1 MRKKTNIYDSDDADR
16 SKRLS
21 FTPEERAA
29 RAQQKAE
36 VLGQKL
42 ERAEKQIPKKKKI
55 RLQKELDPEKSRMKH
70 TLRFEE
76 VEKQRGKEILP
87 KKAGRR
93 MVQTASAAVHSKM
106 YQVEEENVGTK
117 AAHRTELA
125 TEATAT
131 MAAHAA
137 RVHHQN
143 APYKKVE
150 KLQQQVNQANVNAA
164 YRAAVRDNPELQT
177 NNVKRFVQKQRI
189 KRQYAKEYRKA
200 QKAGSKGSAAAK
212 KAKDAV
218 SSTGQAVIT
227 AIKNHKGGLV
237 VIGALVLLVIMV
249 FSSLSSCSVMM
260 EGAMGSILG
269 TSYTSEDSDI
279 LQTESN
285 YTALESGLRNELANI
300 ENTYSGYDEYRYDVD
315 NIGHN
320 PNELISYLT
329 AKFDAFTPEQVQTE
343 LEAIFEKQYSLTT
356 RAETEIR
363 YRTETRTGTTTSTDP
378 VTGETTTEEY
388 TYEVEVPY
396 EYHILYV
403 TLRNKG
409 FGTAAVEGL
418 TEEQKERYAATLSMK
433 GNKPYLFGNDIY
445 ANESA
450 GEDYDIPGEALAD
463 PDFAALIT
471 EAEKYLGFPYVW
483 GGSSPSTSF
492 DCSGFVCYVFSNSGV
507 HNLPRTTAQGI
518 YNQCAH
524 IAPSEAKPG
533 DIIFFTGTY
542 DSPGPVSHVGIYVGN
557 NMMIHCGSP
566 IQYVRTDSSYW
577 TQHFYAFGRLN

>member
-269 TSYTSEDSDI
+269 TSYTSEDPDI

-433 GNKPYLFGNDIY
+433 GNKPYLFGDDIY

-492 DCSGFVCYVFSNSGV
+492 DCSGFVCYVFFNSGV